1 MTTQTD
7 VSKVLANLRKRAIS
21 MVITPE
27 EFKRRKKEG
36 DLKEFFYC
44 KKIQKTPFNKG
55 SLLGISEPKRDMV
68 YCFAKQYAFY
78 LSKEYGLVKILN
90 FKNDLKF
97 GFKIYH
103 KNDESI
109 NFDESNLVLIKDN

>member
-1 MTTQTD
+1 MQPKTD
-7 VSKVLANLRKRAIS
+7 VSKVLANLRKKAIS

-27 EFKRRKKEG
+27 EYKQRR
-36 DLKEFFYC
+36 LKGKLNGFFYC
-44 KKIQKTPFNKG
+44 KKIRKTPFNKG

-103 KNDESI
+103 KNDDKL
-109 NFDESNLVLIKDN
+109 NFDETNLVLIKEE